1 MKTKLY
7 SLILLAVLFL
17 VSCTPNNP
25 QPNPTSS
32 NNSVTASWQGNI
44 DGNSFSYIGI
54 YNVFNTL
61 VSSTSNYMNNPGRSE
76 GTYASV
82 NLDKGVVPGT
92 NGNTIT
98 MILYFPMNVNIVGTH
113 ILNNSNNNGYY
124 LNILSNNGT
133 SSGWMA
139 SSLYANSNITLNITE
154 FPTNIGGLIKGN
166 LSGVAGI
173 QPNPNIPNTPA
184 PKAVSISFEAIR
196 KG

>member
-1 MKTKLY
+1 M
-7 SLILLAVLFL
+7 
-17 VSCTPNNP
+17 
-25 QPNPTSS
+25 
-32 NNSVTASWQGNI
+32 
-44 DGNSFSYIGI
+44 
-54 YNVFNTL
+54 
-61 VSSTSNYMNNPGRSE
+61 SE
-76 GTYASV
+76 GDR
-82 NLDKGVVPGT
+82 NLFKRLTRLFRSGPVVKR
-92 NGNTIT
+92 
-98 MILYFPMNVNIVGTH
+98 NV
-113 ILNNSNNNGYY
+113 LNNSNNNGYY